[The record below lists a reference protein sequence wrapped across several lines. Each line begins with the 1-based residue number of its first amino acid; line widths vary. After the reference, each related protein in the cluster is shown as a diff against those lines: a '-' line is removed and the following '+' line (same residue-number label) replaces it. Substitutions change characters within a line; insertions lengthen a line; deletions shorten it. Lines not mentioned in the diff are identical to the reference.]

1 MNFCAHENIGRI
13 IFFIKI
19 KFIIGL
25 VIWLCIHAG
34 EFISVM
40 SVFEPKI
47 KNDLK
52 MILENYFGRKKKK
65 KRKRPRGPV
74 PSLGPKRSQ
83 RAPSSPF
90 ALPSLTSRPRSA
102 APPSSSSR
110 NRDGLALPDREP
122 IPGKP

>member
-1 MNFCAHENIGRI
+1 MNLCAHENIGRI

-34 EFISVM
+34 QFIFVM

-52 MILENYFGRKKKK
+52 MILENYFGRKKR
-65 KRKRPRGPV
+65 RKEKTPR
-74 PSLGPKRSQ
+74 
-83 RAPSSPF
+83 PSSLARPEAQPAGALLPF
-90 ALPSLTSRPRSA
+90 RSSLADEPAPQRSA
-102 APPSSSSR
+102 S
-110 NRDGLALPDREP
+110 LFFFT
-122 IPGKP
+122 

>member
-1 MNFCAHENIGRI
+1 VKNDLMLYFCAHENIGRI

-34 EFISVM
+34 EFIFVM

-52 MILENYFGRKKKK
+52 MILENYFGRKKK
-65 KRKRPRGPV
+65 
-74 PSLGPKRSQ
+74 
-83 RAPSSPF
+83 
-90 ALPSLTSRPRSA
+90 
-102 APPSSSSR
+102 
-110 NRDGLALPDREP
+110 
-122 IPGKP
+122 

>member
-25 VIWLCIHAG
+25 VIWLCIHAR
-34 EFISVM
+34 EFIFVM

-52 MILENYFGRKKKK
+52 MILENYFGRKKNK
-65 KRKRPRGPV
+65 KRKGRPPPLGLAVRPGPARV
-74 PSLGPKRSQ
+74 GPGRSP
-83 RAPSSPF
+83 RTRVTPSSF
-90 ALPSLTSRPRSA
+90 SR
-102 APPSSSSR
+102 
-110 NRDGLALPDREP
+110 
-122 IPGKP
+122 